1 MAKQRARDLGLDVP
15 GIPGPLNAITDIPGV
30 EVGVT
35 TLIAGQGPLVVGKG
49 PVRTGVTAIL
59 PRGHDDRL
67 IPVWAGIHALNGNG
81 EMTGSHWIRDGGY
94 FLGPILIT
102 NTHSVGMAHHAAT
115 GWMIEHYPEIK
126 AEHVW
131 AMPVVAETYDGVL
144 NDINGRHLSE
154 EHVRAALDC
163 ARGGPVPEGAVGGGT
178 GMIAYEFKGGTGTAS
193 RRVGEYTVGVL
204 VQANH
209 GIRDWLTVFGT
220 HVGPHLR
227 DDLLSERER
236 GSIIVVVGTDAP
248 MMPHQIQRLARR
260 AGIGIGR
267 NGTPGGNSS
276 GDIFIAF
283 STANPIPRAEMET
296 GRLGFEFLS
305 DNDFD
310 PYYLAAVEAT
320 EEAVINAMLAGE
332 DFETLKP
339 QGKTCAALRPE
350 ALLAAIAK
358 AKAG

>member
-1 MAKQRARDLGLDVP
+1 M
-15 GIPGPLNAITDIPGV
+15 
-30 EVGVT
+30 
-35 TLIAGQGPLVVGKG
+35 
-49 PVRTGVTAIL
+49 
-59 PRGHDDRL
+59 
-67 IPVWAGIHALNGNG
+67 
-81 EMTGSHWIRDGGY
+81 
-94 FLGPILIT
+94 
-102 NTHSVGMAHHAAT
+102 
-115 GWMIEHYPEIK
+115 
-126 AEHVW
+126 
-131 AMPVVAETYDGVL
+131 
-144 NDINGRHLSE
+144 
-154 EHVRAALDC
+154 
-163 ARGGPVPEGAVGGGT
+163 
-178 GMIAYEFKGGTGTAS
+178 
-193 RRVGEYTVGVL
+193 VGVL

-227 DDLLSERER
+227 DDLLYEHER
-236 GSIIVVVGTDAP
+236 GSIIVVLGTDAP

-260 AGIGIGR
+260 AAIGIGR